1 MTSKPIA
8 ITFAVLTFAGLGG
21 CAGDREFA
29 AGPRQNT
36 ELSVAAEPAVAPG
49 PSMAGPRENAG
60 TVVGAVGGAV
70 VGSQIGGSP
79 GTRVAAGV
87 AGAAIG
93 GLIGNRIGAAMDD
106 EDRQRAY
113 AAQVDAL
120 ESGPGAAPV
129 TWRNPDSGRN
139 GSIVPGPVSQR
150 GGMQCRQY
158 THTIYLDGQ
167 PQVARGTA
175 CRNPDG
181 SWKSVG

>member
-1 MTSKPIA
+1 MNAKLIVT
-8 ITFAVLTFAGLGG
+8 TFAALTFAGLGG
-21 CAGDREFA
+21 CTVSSDSRT
-29 AGPRQNT
+29 GPSASA
-36 ELSVAAEPAVAPG
+36 EPSVYTEPAVTP
-49 PSMAGPRENAG
+49 GPRESAG

-70 VGSQIGGSP
+70 VGSQIGGST

-113 AAQVDAL
+113 AAQVEAL
-120 ESGPGAAPV
+120 ESAPSGPAV
-129 TWRNPDSGRN
+129 NWRNPDSGRS
-139 GSIVPGPVSQR
+139 GSIVPGPAVQQ

-158 THTIYLDGQ
+158 THTVHIDGRSQ
-167 PQVARGTA
+167 TVRGTA

-181 SWKSVG
+181 TWKSVG